1 MNKVIKKTVVGN
13 IEKILVY
20 GDCLIDVY
28 KNSMASRISSESPI
42 PVFEDL
48 EQNSVILGGAG
59 NVLNNLIALNQ
70 GADLLTI
77 LEEKY
82 VNSLVSNKNLI
93 NINDKTYKNIIK
105 TRYYC
110 LNQNSIR
117 IDSRN
122 EYTMSDSTLTNI
134 KYIFDEILI
143 NYKIVIISDYNTGV
157 VNCEIVKHIIEEC
170 NKNGITTIIDPKN
183 SYSLYKNCSI
193 IKSNKNDAEKFS
205 KKTICSIEDAFSV
218 CEMFIS
224 DLNISQCI
232 ITLSEKG
239 CVYLNKSG
247 ERFHITS
254 LYKKDHINNEIMDVT
269 GAGDTFISAFST
281 GILNKLSVEENLTA
295 CNLFC
300 SDVIKRKYVSSVNMI
315 NIFKMVGYVFD
326 ESDYIFLKPHLLNK
340 RVVLTT
346 GCFDLL
352 HEGHIETFKQG
363 KSLGDILI
371 VLLNTDDS
379 IKLLK
384 GSERPINNLNTR
396 LSILSAIKYID
407 FIIVFDGDSPNEIY
421 NFLQPDR
428 LHL

>member
-28 KNSMASRISSESPI
+28 KNSVASRISSESPI

-134 KYIFDEILI
+134 KYIFD
-143 NYKIVIISDYNTGV
+143 
-157 VNCEIVKHIIEEC
+157 
-170 NKNGITTIIDPKN
+170 
-183 SYSLYKNCSI
+183 
-193 IKSNKNDAEKFS
+193 
-205 KKTICSIEDAFSV
+205 
-218 CEMFIS
+218 
-224 DLNISQCI
+224 
-232 ITLSEKG
+232 
-239 CVYLNKSG
+239 
-247 ERFHITS
+247 
-254 LYKKDHINNEIMDVT
+254 
-269 GAGDTFISAFST
+269 
-281 GILNKLSVEENLTA
+281 
-295 CNLFC
+295 
-300 SDVIKRKYVSSVNMI
+300 
-315 NIFKMVGYVFD
+315 
-326 ESDYIFLKPHLLNK
+326 
-340 RVVLTT
+340 
-346 GCFDLL
+346 
-352 HEGHIETFKQG
+352 
-363 KSLGDILI
+363 
-371 VLLNTDDS
+371 
-379 IKLLK
+379 
-384 GSERPINNLNTR
+384 
-396 LSILSAIKYID
+396 
-407 FIIVFDGDSPNEIY
+407 
-421 NFLQPDR
+421 
-428 LHL
+428 